1 MAGAAVAAVLALAPA
16 TATSRPGHYQR
27 TCDTHAEGP
36 LTTAEPPV
44 RAQDVRLHRLV
55 FIGLDRRH
63 RWQPPHPGS
72 SGTLKIPVRIREG
85 SPVTVRITPLGRTR
99 ARLDFNPERWSR
111 RDRRVAAGDGQRVV
125 RFHACPADTRRFTDG
140 RPLGPWTG
148 YPGGFLVDR
157 PGCATL
163 TVSARGTPT
172 VRRRVALG
180 VAVARCR
187 PTPTAPAAA

>member
-1 MAGAAVAAVLALAPA
+1 MAGAAVTAVLALALAPA
-16 TATSRPGHYQR
+16 AATSRPGHYQR

-36 LTTAEPPV
+36 LTTAEPSLGPN
-44 RAQDVRLHRLV
+44 DVRFGRLV

-85 SPVTVRITPLGRTR
+85 SPVTVRITPLGRTQ

-111 RDRRVAAGDGQRVV
+111 RGRRVAAGDGQRVV
-125 RFHACPADTRRFTDG
+125 RFHACPADTKRFSDG

-163 TVSARGTPT
+163 TVTTHGTPT
-172 VRRRVALG
+172 VRRRIALG
-180 VAVARCR
+180 VAIAGCR
-187 PTPTAPAAA
+187 A